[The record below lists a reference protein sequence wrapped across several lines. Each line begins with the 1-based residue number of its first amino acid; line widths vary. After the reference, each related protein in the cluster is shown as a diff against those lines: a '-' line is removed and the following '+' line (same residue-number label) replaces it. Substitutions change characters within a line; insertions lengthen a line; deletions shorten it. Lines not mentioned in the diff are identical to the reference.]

1 MTFAADNLEWK
12 SRHIKKGR
20 NKAKKKKKVTSCS
33 IGTRSSN
40 ADLSIQN
47 LEFILTIIRENH
59 ITFVDPKI
67 TSRLQLSEQ

>member
-1 MTFAADNLEWK
+1 MLQMTFATDILEWK

-20 NKAKKKKKVTSCS
+20 NKAKKKKKVTFCS

-40 ADLSIQN
+40 ADLLFQN
-47 LEFILTIIRENH
+47 LEFILTIVIRENH

-67 TSRLQLSEQ
+67 I

>member
-1 MTFAADNLEWK
+1 MLQMTFVTDILEWK

-20 NKAKKKKKVTSCS
+20 NKAKKKKVTSCS

-40 ADLSIQN
+40 ADLLIQN
-47 LEFILTIIRENH
+47 LEFILTIVIRENH

-67 TSRLQLSEQ
+67 I